1 MDGNGIGALEE
12 RLRQAMADIA
22 ELRSMMSEVT
32 AMRSAVSGAERLRGE
47 VDSGMASLRE
57 EVTAMHGSLA
67 AKADKAELDALLE
80 AGLPPTAGGAAADS
94 GGAGAASA
102 GLSESA
108 DTKDIV
114 ALLNDLAGRV
124 ASLSAT
130 QKVLFSPRSPPSLTP
145 HPSPLLFPSLP
156 LPA

>member
-1 MDGNGIGALEE
+1 MDGNGIRALEE

-32 AMRSAVSGAERLRGE
+32 AMRSAVSGAEQLRGE

-80 AGLPPTAGGAAADS
+80 AGLPAGGGAAADS
-94 GGAGAASA
+94 GGANAATA

-114 ALLNDLAGRV
+114 ALLNDIAGRV

-130 QKVLFSPRSPPSLTP
+130 QKVLSSTP
-145 HPSPLLFPSLP
+145 LYPTHL
-156 LPA
+156 